1 MDISGISAIVT
12 GGASG
17 LGAST
22 AKALIDR
29 GAVVVIIDRDAAS
42 GTAAADRMGDDCIF
56 VQADVT
62 SADDVAQAV
71 AAADSSGLP
80 LRVAVNCAGIA
91 IGARTL
97 SRDGDPADL
106 ESFARVVNVNLVGTY
121 NVATQAAAAMAA
133 TEPLDHGERG
143 VIVNTA
149 SIAAYEGQIGQTAY
163 AASKGG
169 VVGLTLPM
177 ARDLS
182 SVGVRVNTVAPGII
196 DTPLLGALDGDMR
209 DALAAGVPF
218 PKRLGLPDDYAALV
232 MSIVDNGYINGETIR
247 MDGALRMPPR

>member
-1 MDISGISAIVT
+1 MDITGISSIVT

-17 LGAST
+17 LGAAT
-22 AKALIDR
+22 AEALISK
-29 GAVVVIIDRDAAS
+29 GATVVIIDRDEAAGAAAS
-42 GTAAADRMGDDCIF
+42 EQLGDRCAF

-62 SADDVAQAV
+62 SVGDVAEAVV
-71 AAADSSGLP
+71 AATSAGRP

-97 SRDGDPADL
+97 ARDGNPANLDA
-106 ESFARVVNVNLVGTY
+106 FTRVVKVNLVGTY
-121 NVATQAAAAMAA
+121 NVASQAAAAMAA
-133 TEPLDHGERG
+133 TEPLSHGERG
-143 VIVNTA
+143 VIINTA

-182 SVGVRVNTVAPGII
+182 TVGVRVNTIAPGII
-196 DTPLLGALDGDMR
+196 DTPLLGSLDEEMR
-209 DALAAGVPF
+209 GALAQGVPF
-218 PKRLGLPDDYAALV
+218 PKRLGLPEDFAALV
-232 MSIVDNGYINGETIR
+232 VSIVENGYINGETIR